1 MAGGGAFMTDERTI
15 IAVIFGGRSV
25 EHDVSIL
32 TGLQFLDALDQSR
45 YRGLPVYVDLEGQW
59 WTGEALRRREHYP
72 LDARAREALQPVTLP
87 VGVPVRRRPV
97 LLAPSRGLLRRRIA
111 EIPFDLMVPAIHGSH
126 GEDGSLQGLLS
137 FAGVPYAGCRPFG
150 AAATMDKH
158 ATKEILRH
166 RGVAVLPHLLVERPA
181 AGRFPEP
188 ETLER
193 ALAARLGADPF
204 PVIVKPRRLGSSVGV
219 APATDRDTLMAALL
233 AAFRLDDAALVEPMV
248 GDLVEYNVAVMRRD
262 GAIVTSAIERP
273 LKKRDVLDFQ
283 AKYLAGGSAAGPKLD
298 TLPSEGMVAQS
309 RELNPQDLDKTQE
322 ALIRDAAV
330 RAFET
335 FDLAGSVR
343 VDFLADG
350 RSGEIWLNEINTIP
364 GSFAFFLWQA
374 AAEPLSFTALAS
386 HLVEE
391 GLRLSARDRGTADP
405 RLADAQIFRRD

>member
-1 MAGGGAFMTDERTI
+1 MTDERTI

-45 YRGLPVYVDLEGQW
+45 YRGLPVHVDLEGQW
-59 WTGEALRRREHYP
+59 WTGEALRRRSLYP
-72 LDARAREALQPVTLP
+72 LDDKARETLQPVTLP

-97 LLAPSRGLLRRRIA
+97 LLAPARGLLGRRVG
-111 EIPFDLMVPAIHGSH
+111 EIPFDLMVPAIHGSN
-126 GEDGSLQGLLS
+126 GEDGSLQGLLA

-158 ATKEILRH
+158 ATKEILRDK
-166 RGVAVLPHLLVERPA
+166 GVPVLPHLLVERPA
-181 AGRFPEP
+181 EGHFLDAGA
-188 ETLER
+188 LER
-193 ALAARLGADPF
+193 ALAERLGADPY
-204 PVIVKPRRLGSSVGV
+204 PVIVKPRRLGSSVAV
-219 APATDRDTLMAALL
+219 APARDPDALMAALL
-233 AAFRLDDAALVEPMV
+233 DAFRFDSAALVEPMV
-248 GDLVEYNVAVMRRD
+248 DDLVEYNVAVMRRD
-262 GAIVTSAIERP
+262 GALVTSAIERP
-273 LKKRDVLDFQ
+273 LKEDAFLDFK
-283 AKYLAGGSAAGPKLD
+283 AKYLAGGAAAGPKLD
-298 TLPSEGMVAQS
+298 TLPSEGMVSQS
-309 RELNPQDLDKTQE
+309 RELDPEGLDAAQE
-322 ALIRDAAV
+322 ALIRDAAR

-343 VDFLADG
+343 IDFLCNG
-350 RSGEIWLNEINTIP
+350 RTGEIWLNEINTIP

-391 GLRLSARDRGTADP
+391 GLRLSARERTAADP